1 MESRDGWRKD
11 ATIPRTTNHSI
22 ELLEAVMSS
31 KTLENLVKQ
40 SDLSAKQP
48 LELWK
53 QPHPT
58 ERRPSAAALAKRA
71 SFDIGLCAAG
81 R

>member
-1 MESRDGWRKD
+1 
-11 ATIPRTTNHSI
+11 
-22 ELLEAVMSS
+22 MSS

-53 QPHPT
+53 QPH
-58 ERRPSAAALAKRA
+58 RSKRDCRPSAAALARRA
-71 SFDIGLCAAG
+71 SLDLGICAAG